1 MRPATADYDARWGYR
16 QLDARRYER
25 RRYGGAIRRLNHR
38 LLERALGRAL
48 AGLAPGALVL
58 DAPCGTGILGPF
70 LARRGLR
77 VIGAD
82 ISPAMLAV
90 ARERDGA
97 VGHVRADLEL
107 PPLRPRSVDAVVC
120 TRFLMHLPAASR
132 PARASSRPEG
142 NAMAAIETISAREI
156 LDSRGFPTVEATVTL
171 AGGARGT
178 AAVPSGASTGQRE
191 AVELRDGDPKRYG
204 GKGVLRAVANVRD
217 VIAPA
222 LAGRDGADQAAVD
235 AALVA
240 LDGSDNKARLGANAV
255 LAVSLAVARA
265 S

>member
-1 MRPATADYDARWGYR
+1 MPAPATADYVARWGYR
-16 QLDARRYER
+16 TLDARRYER
-25 RRYGGAIRRLNHR
+25 RRYGGRMRRLNLR
-38 LLERALGRAL
+38 LLEWALARALSGV
-48 AGLAPGALVL
+48 APGALVL

-132 PARASSRPEG
+132 PRV
-142 NAMAAIETISAREI
+142 
-156 LDSRGFPTVEATVTL
+156 LDTL
-171 AGGARGT
+171 AGLGRGPLVAT
-178 AAVPSGASTGQRE
+178 VCHPYTLKSLVRA
-191 AVELRDGDPKRYG
+191 LRRAFGGRAKRSPR
-204 GKGVLRAVANVRD
+204 LTRRM
-217 VIAPA
+217 
-222 LAGRDGADQAAVD
+222 LAGEVAAAGLELGRVIRVMP
-235 AALVA
+235 LLSEVWVVVVRKP
-240 LDGSDNKARLGANAV
+240 GST
-255 LAVSLAVARA
+255 S
-265 S
+265 

>member
-1 MRPATADYDARWGYR
+1 DAH
-16 QLDARRYER
+16 RYER
-25 RRYGGAIRRLNHR
+25 RRYGGAVRRLNHR

-48 AGLAPGALVL
+48 TGLAPGALVL

-77 VIGAD
+77 AIGAD

-132 PARASSRPEG
+132 PRVLG
-142 NAMAAIETISAREI
+142 
-156 LDSRGFPTVEATVTL
+156 TL
-171 AGGARGT
+171 AALARGPP
-178 AAVPSGASTGQRE
+178 AVPSGASTGQRE

-222 LAGRDGADQAAVD
+222 LAGRDAADQAAID
-235 AALVA
+235 AALVT
-240 LDGSDNKARLGANAV
+240 LDGSENKGRLGANAL
-255 LAVSLAVARA
+255 LAV
-265 S
+265 

>member
-1 MRPATADYDARWGYR
+1 MRPATAACDARWGCR
-16 QLDARRYER
+16 QRAARRYGR
-25 RRYGGAIRRLNHR
+25 RRYGGGIRRLNHR

-132 PARASSRPEG
+132 PRV
-142 NAMAAIETISAREI
+142 
-156 LDSRGFPTVEATVTL
+156 LDTL
-171 AGGARGT
+171 AGLGRGPLVATVCHPYTLKSLVRGRGAR
-178 AAVPSGASTGQRE
+178 
-191 AVELRDGDPKRYG
+191 DGR
-204 GKGVLRAVANVRD
+204 RAVGRLDRPARGRRAARRRPEALRGQGR
-217 VIAPA
+217 AP
-222 LAGRDGADQAAVD
+222 RRRQR
-235 AALVA
+235 
-240 LDGSDNKARLGANAV
+240 ARRHR
-255 LAVSLAVARA
+255 ARA
-265 S
+265 RGP